1 MLLPY
6 IVDLALMRQNH
17 EVLSSMKAGITEHLI
32 EQQKS
37 QIVVDK
43 DIVYMLAFNSIV
55 SSKRGIAKVL
65 GVDNRN
71 NRKVLDKRV

>member
-6 IVDLALMRQNH
+6 IVDLTLLKQNH
-17 EVLSSMKAGITEHLI
+17 EVFSSMKAGITDHLI

-43 DIVYMLAFNSIV
+43 DIVYMLAFSLIV
-55 SSKRGIAKVL
+55 NSKRGIAKVL
-65 GVDNRN
+65 GVDKRN
-71 NRKVLDKRV
+71 NKKALDRRV